1 MWLNERRYDIVFL
14 QETYSTVEV
23 EDIWKTQWQ
32 GKLFFSHGTN
42 RSCGVM
48 ALVRSD
54 LDFKLNSVNAD
65 NEGRY
70 LIIEAEVQSS
80 AFLLVNIYAPNKVQE
95 QCEFFGN
102 VNKTIENLVAD
113 KFKST
118 KFLSEV
124 TLMLRS
130 IDTDLDCSG
139 GNPSKKDSTKNIS
152 DLCLDFDLVD
162 IWRIRNPETK
172 RFTWRQ
178 KRPLIQR
185 RLDYW
190 LISDDCQ
197 EDIERTDIISSI
209 NSDHSA
215 IVLHFNNTGK
225 QKHGP
230 SFWKF
235 NASLAEDD
243 NFITLI
249 NEYANL
255 VG

>member
-1 MWLNERRYDIVFL
+1 MWLNERKYDIVFL

-95 QCEFFGN
+95 QCDFFGN

-113 KFKST
+113 KEHKIFIGGD
-118 KFLSEV
+118 FNVAL
-124 TLMLRS
+124 
-130 IDTDLDCSG
+130 DTDLDCSG
-139 GNPSKKDSTKNIS
+139 GNPSKNDSTKI
-152 DLCLDFDLVD
+152 
-162 IWRIRNPETK
+162 
-172 RFTWRQ
+172 
-178 KRPLIQR
+178 
-185 RLDYW
+185 
-190 LISDDCQ
+190 
-197 EDIERTDIISSI
+197 
-209 NSDHSA
+209 SA
-215 IVLHFNNTGK
+215 I
-225 QKHGP
+225 
-230 SFWKF
+230 
-235 NASLAEDD
+235 
-243 NFITLI
+243 
-249 NEYANL
+249 YA
-255 VG
+255 

>member
-1 MWLNERRYDIVFL
+1 M
-14 QETYSTVEV
+14 EV

-32 GKLFFSHGTN
+32 GKLFFSPGTN

-65 NEGRY
+65 NEGRS

-113 KFKST
+113 KLKST

>member
-1 MWLNERRYDIVFL
+1 M
-14 QETYSTVEV
+14 EV

-80 AFLLVNIYAPNKVQE
+80 AFLLLNIYAPNKVQE

-113 KFKST
+113 KLKST

-130 IDTDLDCSG
+130 TPILTA
-139 GNPSKKDSTKNIS
+139 
-152 DLCLDFDLVD
+152 LVATRLK
-162 IWRIRNPETK
+162 RIP
-172 RFTWRQ
+172 Q
-178 KRPLIQR
+178 KI
-185 RLDYW
+185 
-190 LISDDCQ
+190 
-197 EDIERTDIISSI
+197 
-209 NSDHSA
+209 SA
-215 IVLHFNNTGK
+215 I
-225 QKHGP
+225 
-230 SFWKF
+230 
-235 NASLAEDD
+235 
-243 NFITLI
+243 
-249 NEYANL
+249 YA
-255 VG
+255 